1 MDKKQLW
8 VVVLLL
14 LSAWTLSAQTYS
26 IGDIYTAPDGSQG
39 IVYYLYPDGT
49 GGWVV
54 ALTDA
59 SSGCAWGDNTDVPQM
74 ANLSNGY
81 NYGDFYSSDTAS
93 YTNTRI
99 LRNYQNNNSYASGV
113 VDFAQGWVLPTVRQL
128 RVLYSRQAFIS
139 TPLLSAGGVALVEN
153 DNYWTCLEHSSEKA
167 KTVDFSSGL
176 VTQSNK
182 SNLCHVRAVRSFSYL
197 PDTPSPEYAVV
208 WSTGDTTETITVTP
222 SQITVYTVNI
232 SYGGCAGTAQHT
244 IVVNSPSSYEFSI
257 TSETP
262 YTWNGV
268 TYNQSGDYTQTF
280 TNVGGCDSVVTLHLT
295 INSAMEITVN
305 ATDDTICE
313 GESVTLQTDVT
324 LPDPAPVLYVPLVAP
339 GDILCTDGSIEKP
352 SSWPVPGKTALGII
366 VYVNNSDNHG
376 WAIHLHEQG
385 VMPWS
390 TAQSGNI
397 PNAIIHDTPAEA
409 ISDYNGSYNTLAIR
423 SVTNTSLYPAAM
435 AVDFDN
441 GWYLPASGQ
450 LYLMFPLMPILN
462 ESLAVCGGTLFDL
475 NSSWYYCSSSVAVA
489 RNMWSLDYSGYI
501 IHYLPGLDYHVR
513 SMRNF

>member
-244 IVVNSPSSYEFSI
+244 VVVNMPSSSEFSV

-268 TYNQSGDYTQTF
+268 TYNESGDYTQTF
-280 TNVGGCDSVVTLHLT
+280 TAANGCDSVVTLHLT
-295 INSAMEITVN
+295 VNIAPDVAIT
-305 ATDDTICE
+305 ATDDTICV
-313 GESVTLQTDVT
+313 GEDVNLQ
-324 LPDPAPVLYVPLVAP
+324 AVLLNEEAFSYVSPIAI
-339 GDILCTDGSIEKP
+339 GDILCTDGSTVKP
-352 SSWPVPGKTALGII
+352 SDWPVAGKTAYGI
-366 VYVNNSDNHG
+366 VFYVDNTGEHG
-376 WAIHLHEQG
+376 WAMHLQDQG
-385 VMPWS
+385 TSVKWTPS
-390 TAQSGNI
+390 GQYADVPALTNYATARG
-397 PNAIIHDTPAEA
+397 AMTDL
-409 ISDYNGSYNTLAIR
+409 DGYNNTLIIR
-423 SVTNTSLYPAAM
+423 NAGSATQYPAAY
-435 AVDFDN
+435 AVDFVN
-441 GWYLPASGQ
+441 GWYLPTAAQ
-450 LYLMFPLMPILN
+450 LRLLFSELLPIN
-462 ESLAVCGGTLFDL
+462 SSLAVVGVAQFPLDSPFYYWSSTENDASKVWNVRHDGDMY
-475 NSSWYYCSSSVAVA
+475 NSGKYSSY
-489 RNMWSLDYSGYI
+489 R
-501 IHYLPGLDYHVR
+501 VR
-513 SMRNF
+513 GVRNF